1 MAAAGEEVTSG
12 LPFQSGTV
20 SPAGHG
26 AGGSVGAS
34 LLVKLGPQ
42 QREWSRPHSSKL
54 EPCAWSLLELFC
66 RPRERLVRLLHL
78 PGWSGLLLK
87 EVGAFSLVPPLESSC
102 RPEADLPRDLPG
114 VAWSSPPLRLEHL
127 AWLRLPNPDSSC
139 RTFSSFSSP
148 SRPPSGSSSSA
159 PVPSSPRRARK
170 IRNQQLDFF
179 RGLVL
184 RALVIC

>member
-54 EPCAWSLLELFC
+54 EPYAWSLLELFC

-78 PGWSGLLLK
+78 PGWLGLLLK
-87 EVGAFSLVPPLESSC
+87 EVGAFRFVPPLESSC
-102 RPEADLPRDLPG
+102 SLREIYREIFLGWPGLPPIEVGASYL
-114 VAWSSPPLRLEHL
+114 APP
-127 AWLRLPNPDSSC
+127 P
-139 RTFSSFSSP
+139 
-148 SRPPSGSSSSA
+148 
-159 PVPSSPRRARK
+159 
-170 IRNQQLDFF
+170 
-179 RGLVL
+179 
-184 RALVIC
+184 

>member
-102 RPEADLPRDLPG
+102 RPEGDLPRDLPG
-114 VAWSSPPLRLEHL
+114 VAWSSPHRWRSILLGSASLILTPLVGPSPASARPAGRPRLGL
-127 AWLRLPNPDSSC
+127 LVL
-139 RTFSSFSSP
+139 SP
-148 SRPPSGSSSSA
+148 SP
-159 PVPSSPRRARK
+159 K
-170 IRNQQLDFF
+170 
-179 RGLVL
+179 
-184 RALVIC
+184 